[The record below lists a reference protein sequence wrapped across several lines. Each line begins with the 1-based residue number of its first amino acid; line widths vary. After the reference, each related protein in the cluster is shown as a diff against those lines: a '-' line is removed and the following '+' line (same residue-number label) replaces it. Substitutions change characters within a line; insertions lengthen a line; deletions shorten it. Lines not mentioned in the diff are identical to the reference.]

1 MTPWLF
7 GFAALFVAGGW
18 GFGLFFAPTD
28 FQQGDAYRILF
39 VHVPAAWLSLF
50 VYSLM
55 ASCAVAGIVWRA
67 KMAAVIAVAAAPLGA
82 AFTFLALATGA
93 IWGRPMWGAWWVWD
107 ARLTSELILL
117 FLYLGFVA
125 LYASLPDKRA
135 AWRAGAILLVVGFVN
150 VPVVH
155 YSVEWWSSLHQPASV
170 MRIRQT
176 GDAPDDARAAVGERD
191 RRLAVFFSLRCLF
204 SRRRRFCAPRRVAI
218 GRAPPP
224 ARPNRARVEMMESI
238 AIALQMGGYGG
249 YVWASYAL
257 AAAVVAAILLAA
269 RRAKKNALGAI
280 DVRDK

>member
-1 MTPWLF
+1 MKTPLWFARLGSPPHFYRFAARVTPWLF

-117 FLYLGFVA
+117 FFVFGIRRP
-125 LYASLPDKRA
+125 LRLF
-135 AWRAGAILLVVGFVN
+135 AG
-150 VPVVH
+150 
-155 YSVEWWSSLHQPASV
+155 
-170 MRIRQT
+170 
-176 GDAPDDARAAVGERD
+176 
-191 RRLAVFFSLRCLF
+191 
-204 SRRRRFCAPRRVAI
+204 
-218 GRAPPP
+218 
-224 ARPNRARVEMMESI
+224 
-238 AIALQMGGYGG
+238 
-249 YVWASYAL
+249 
-257 AAAVVAAILLAA
+257 
-269 RRAKKNALGAI
+269 
-280 DVRDK
+280 

>member
-1 MTPWLF
+1 MKTPLWFARLGSPPYFYRFAARVTPWLF

-170 MRIRQT
+170 MRF
-176 GDAPDDARAAVGERD
+176 GKPAMHPAMLAPLLASAIGGSLFFFASLFVFAQASLLRAEAGSDWARAA
-191 RRLAVFFSLRCLF
+191 A
-204 SRRRRFCAPRRVAI
+204 
-218 GRAPPP
+218 RA
-224 ARPNRARVEMMESI
+224 A
-238 AIALQMGGYGG
+238 
-249 YVWASYAL
+249 
-257 AAAVVAAILLAA
+257 
-269 RRAKKNALGAI
+269 
-280 DVRDK
+280 